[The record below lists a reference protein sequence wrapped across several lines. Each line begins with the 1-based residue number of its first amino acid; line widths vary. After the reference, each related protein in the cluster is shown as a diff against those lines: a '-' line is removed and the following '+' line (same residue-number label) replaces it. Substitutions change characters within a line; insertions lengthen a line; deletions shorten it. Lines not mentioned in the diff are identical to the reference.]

1 MTTRESTTPTT
12 PTTAAPTNQAVAT
25 DTSATPVPAASAP
38 LVDHPPTPAAVR
50 GDDPPVAARPA
61 PVETAKPV
69 PPRATRTPA
78 ATTPA
83 PRRAPAPAPDP
94 DFTDLPPAMSP
105 QALIGLLLGAI
116 LGAFAAVVV
125 LPTWLPGLSASLLGA
140 EPKAYW
146 YLARSSA
153 MVAYALLWLSMVFG
167 LLMTNRLAR
176 LWPGGPIAFDLHQH
190 TSLLGLAFAI
200 FHGLILLGD
209 TYIQASLWQLLV
221 PFAYQGF
228 APFWVGLGQLALY
241 GLALVGLS
249 FYIKDRIGRSMWR
262 LIHFLSFLVFIFA
275 LVHGIWSG
283 SDSSNGMISGLYWLS
298 GGTILFLTVYRILV
312 SRQAKRPGKSKP
324 ATSVL

>member
-1 MTTRESTTPTT
+1 MTTPESTIPTT
-12 PTTAAPTNQAVAT
+12 TAKTNQIVATDISEAAVPAAPT
-25 DTSATPVPAASAP
+25 
-38 LVDHPPTPAAVR
+38 PPGDQTTTPAAAR
-50 GDDPPVAARPA
+50 GTGSPVATRPA
-61 PVETAKPV
+61 PVETANPV
-69 PPRATRTPA
+69 SPRAARTPA
-78 ATTPA
+78 TTTPT
-83 PRRAPAPAPDP
+83 PRRAPAPDP
-94 DFTDLPPAMSP
+94 NFADLPPAMSP

-176 LWPGGPIAFDLHQH
+176 LWPGGPVAFDLHQH
-190 TSLLGLAFAI
+190 TSLLGLAFGI

-209 TYIQASLWQLLV
+209 TYIEASLWQLLV

-249 FYIKDRIGRSMWR
+249 FYVKDRIGRTMWR
-262 LIHFLSFLVFIFA
+262 LIHFLSFLVFILA
-275 LVHGIWSG
+275 LGHGIWSG
-283 SDSSNGMISGLYWLS
+283 SDSSNGLISGFYWLS
-298 GGTILFLTVYRILV
+298 GATILFLTVYRMLV
-312 SRQAKRPGKSKP
+312 SRQPKRSGKSKE

>member
-1 MTTRESTTPTT
+1 MTTPESTAPA
-12 PTTAAPTNQAVAT
+12 TAAKTTQIVAT
-25 DTSATPVPAASAP
+25 DTSETAVPAASKP
-38 LVDHPPTPAAVR
+38 LDDQTPT
-50 GDDPPVAARPA
+50 PVAAQGAGSPVATRPA
-61 PVETAKPV
+61 PIKTTKPV
-69 PPRATRTPA
+69 PPRATRTPV
-78 ATTPA
+78 ATTQT
-83 PRRAPAPAPDP
+83 PRRAPTPDP
-94 DFTDLPPAMSP
+94 DFADLPPAMSP

-176 LWPGGPIAFDLHQH
+176 LWPGGPVAFDLHQH

-209 TYIQASLWQLLV
+209 TYIQASLWQLLL
-221 PFAYQGF
+221 PFGYQGF

-249 FYIKDRIGRSMWR
+249 FYVKDRIGRAMWR

-275 LVHGIWSG
+275 LIHGIWSG
-283 SDSSNGMISGLYWLS
+283 SDSSNGMISGFYWLS
-298 GGTILFLTVYRILV
+298 GGTILFLTVYRVLV
-312 SRQAKRPGKSKP
+312 SRQAKRPEKSKQ
-324 ATSVL
+324 ATPVL